1 MHPILV
7 HPRWLA
13 LYVLAWVLLGVL
25 LSVGLGRGTSDM
37 LTAVLFFVPLTLV
50 YGFVTLSAWYV
61 CRVSPLGASRA
72 WQIVAVHAV
81 AAAFVS
87 GMWVAAAGGWS
98 RMLGVLGVGPA
109 GGVLVE
115 TPGAAVFVAYRP
127 VLFVVGALLYWLS
140 VIFSYL
146 LIAYEASREV
156 ERRNLELGLL
166 AREAELK
173 ALRAQIDPHFIF
185 NSLHSISALTATD
198 PPAAR
203 RMCLLLA
210 DFLRE
215 TLRLGAS
222 GQIPLGEEFAL
233 ADRFLA
239 IEQIRLGARLN
250 VARETDATADGCLVP
265 PLLLQPLVENAVN
278 HGVAQLV
285 EGGTIH
291 IAARRAGETLTIT
304 MENPCDPERS
314 RTRGVG
320 LGLELLRKRLSNQ
333 YGSLDAVHAR
343 EQEGR
348 FRVEVRIPA
357 VTPLDDA
364 RGALSVSRR
373 AEA

>member
-1 MHPILV
+1 M
-7 HPRWLA
+7 
-13 LYVLAWVLLGVL
+13 LAWVLIGVL
-25 LSVGLGRGTSDM
+25 LSVGLGRGSDL
-37 LTAVLFFVPLTLV
+37 LTGVLFFVPLTVV

-61 CRVSPLGASRA
+61 CRLSPLDGTRA
-72 WQIVAVHAV
+72 WRVVVVHAI
-81 AAAFVS
+81 AAAIAS
-87 GMWVAAAGGWS
+87 ATWVAMAAGWS
-98 RMLGVLGVGPA
+98 RALLVFGIGPA
-109 GGVLVE
+109 GGILIE
-115 TPGAAVFVAYRP
+115 TPDTALFVAYRP
-127 VLFVVGALLYWLS
+127 VLFVVGALLYALS

-146 LIAYEASREV
+146 LIAYDASRDV

-185 NSLHSISALTATD
+185 NSLHSISALTTTD
-198 PPAAR
+198 PVAAR

-215 TLRLGAS
+215 TLRLGAH

-250 VARETDATADGCLVP
+250 VARDTDSDASECLVP

-285 EGGTIH
+285 DGGTIH

-304 MENPCDPERS
+304 LENPCDPDRS

-320 LGLELLRKRLSNQ
+320 LGLELLRKRLTNQ
-333 YGSLDAVHAR
+333 YGASDAVHAR

-357 VTPLDDA
+357 VTQA
-364 RGALSVSRR
+364 
-373 AEA
+373 